1 LKVVGNGTDFVD
13 ANVEEFGQEGVVIVK
28 VFLTGAFLRLQ
39 GHTSKYTYSVV
50 MTLWSAILTQLLSKS
65 LQAAV
70 VKTMFLGP
78 LEMELLESA

>member
-39 GHTSKYTYSVV
+39 GHT
-50 MTLWSAILTQLLSKS
+50 
-65 LQAAV
+65 
-70 VKTMFLGP
+70 
-78 LEMELLESA
+78 